1 MATAGA
7 AKGNRNVVVNEFA
20 AEAGEDGRAVGEA
33 RAVLLAD
40 AGRRTPDASAVRCD
54 VATDRAVA
62 PAGKLTMIARPVNRI
77 AEEKGGG
84 KSVREI
90 DKKGSR
96 LRGRVQCGT
105 ESLCFSTAIAAL
117 RGHTAE
123 ERYNLCEP
131 GPKKEIPV

>member
-1 MATAGA
+1 
-7 AKGNRNVVVNEFA
+7 
-20 AEAGEDGRAVGEA
+20 
-33 RAVLLAD
+33 
-40 AGRRTPDASAVRCD
+40 
-54 VATDRAVA
+54 
-62 PAGKLTMIARPVNRI
+62 MIARPVNRI

-123 ERYNLCEP
+123 ERYNLCET
-131 GPKKEIPV
+131 GPKKEIPVKKEPIGQSFNREKLLQNPANPKILLDNCVRQVFAVRSLGEQFRTRVGRHSGNPVQAVFSAILLATL